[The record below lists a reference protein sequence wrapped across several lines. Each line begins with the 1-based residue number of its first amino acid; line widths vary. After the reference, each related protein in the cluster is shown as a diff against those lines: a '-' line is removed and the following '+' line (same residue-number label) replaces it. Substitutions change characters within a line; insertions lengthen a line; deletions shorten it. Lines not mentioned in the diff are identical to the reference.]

1 MMYDGYYHNGGGD
14 GSGGVF
20 MLVTMGLLF
29 LGIVL
34 VVHHLN
40 HSGHNT
46 HKEDAALEILKNRY
60 AKGEIEKKEF
70 DEKRKD
76 LKG

>member
-1 MMYDGYYHNGGGD
+1 MMYDRYDHGGSD
-14 GSGGVF
+14 GFAWVS
-20 MLVTMGLLF
+20 MLLMMTLLF
-29 LGIVL
+29 LGVVL

-40 HSGHNT
+40 RTAHGAN
-46 HKEDAALEILKNRY
+46 KEDAALEILKNRY